1 MHMKKSILNALEA
14 TGMGTLTCALLAAS
28 PLANAGESLITIDYS
43 KRGPAVNP
51 HMYGAFFEE
60 ISHAGQGG
68 LHADMVRNGNMESSG
83 VPGGCKIVEG
93 HVVGWGG
100 WSHPWVS
107 FDSSPLP
114 AWSLSS
120 SKGSKATMSLDE
132 ATPLNQAS
140 PHSLRLDVESLEA
153 GQVGVVNEGF
163 WGIPV
168 RENARYQ
175 LTFYARCKPGFQ
187 GDLLA
192 SLEGA
197 EGKPLATGRIS
208 KLTEQWQPFRCILLA
223 NASEP
228 SAKLVLSV
236 STPGTVWL
244 DAVTLFPA
252 ETLERQ
258 RFHGLRTDIAEML
271 AALKPGFL
279 RFPGGSFVEGA
290 SHETAYR
297 WKNTVGDPA
306 SRQDGWSM
314 WGYHVGQGL
323 GYHEMLQFAEDL
335 GCASL
340 YVAYSGTSC
349 PWSNGG
355 QKQTGGE
362 LELLVQEAVDAVEYA
377 RGPITSK
384 YGAVRAANGHAK
396 PFDLRYVEIG
406 NESGSIETFT
416 AFQKAIKEK
425 YPDVVVISA
434 AGTPG
439 LDQARPELVDEHFY
453 PQLQEIK
460 PEGFFQMTTRYDNYS
475 RTGPRIYVG
484 EYAQILKHVDR
495 QPPPNTPFDN
505 GHGHLY
511 SALAEASFMLGMER
525 NADVV
530 SMASYAPLL
539 GNVNFLSWAPD
550 MIYFDNHRVYGQPSY
565 YVQQMF
571 SLNRPDVVLP
581 TQLRTEARN
590 LYVLSGLQKSDGQI
604 ILKIINAESTSHKL
618 TMTIAN
624 ASKVDPT
631 AELILLT
638 SVNPEDTN
646 SFEEP
651 TKVSPRKSKI
661 KVDLTF
667 SYEAPPYSFSIIRL
681 RAIAAPSQ
689 TPQSK

>member
-1 MHMKKSILNALEA
+1 MKHSILNSLKA
-14 TGMGTLTCALLAAS
+14 TCLGTATFALLAAS
-28 PLANAGESLITIDYS
+28 PLANAGESLVTIDYS
-43 KRGPAVNP
+43 KRGPEVNP
-51 HMYGAFFEE
+51 HMYGVFFEE

-68 LHADMVRNGNMESSG
+68 LHADMVRNGNMESSC
-83 VPGGCKIVEG
+83 VPGGCNIVDG

-100 WSHPWVS
+100 WSHEWEF

-114 AWSLSS
+114 AWSLYK
-120 SKGSKATMSLDE
+120 SKGSKATMSLDN
-132 ATPLNQAS
+132 ATPLNQTS
-140 PHSLRLDVESLEA
+140 PHSLRLDVESLESA
-153 GQVGVVNEGF
+153 QVGVVNEGF
-163 WGIPV
+163 WGMPV
-168 RENARYQ
+168 RKNARYQ

-197 EGKPLATGRIS
+197 KGKTLATSHIS
-208 KLTEQWQPFRCILLA
+208 KLTEQWKPFRCILLA

-258 RFHGLRTDIAEML
+258 RFHGLRTDIAEMV

-297 WKNTVGDPA
+297 WKNTIGDPA

-314 WGYHVGQGL
+314 WGYHVDHGF
-323 GYHEMLQFAEDL
+323 GYHEMLQFAEDM
-335 GCASL
+335 GCPSL
-340 YVAYSGTSC
+340 YVAYCGTSC
-349 PWSNGG
+349 PWWNGG
-355 QKQTGGE
+355 QKQTGRE

-384 YGAVRAANGHAK
+384 YGAMRAGNGHPK

-406 NESGSIETFT
+406 NEASTAEIFT

-439 LDQARPELVDEHFY
+439 LDRARPELVDDHLY
-453 PQLQEIK
+453 PTLQQIK

-475 RTGPRIYVG
+475 RTAPRIYVG
-484 EYAQILKHVDR
+484 EYAQILNHVDC
-495 QPPPNTPFDN
+495 PPPGRNTPFNN

-539 GNVNFLSWAPD
+539 CNVNDLDWAPD

-581 TQLRTEARN
+581 TQLRTDTRD
-590 LYVLSGLQKSDGQI
+590 LYVLAGLQKSDGQI

-618 TMTIAN
+618 KMTIEN
-624 ASKVDPT
+624 ASQVDPM
-631 AELILLT
+631 ADLILLT

-661 KVDLTF
+661 KVGLTF
-667 SYEAPPYSFSIIRL
+667 SYEAPPYSFAIIRL
-681 RAIAAPSQ
+681 RAIAALPL
-689 TPQSK
+689 TPKGP